1 MDKAETADGSN
12 TNGGKKEGEEEDEC
26 LFDSDSSLPEIP
38 DAPST
43 PVEERKFSAE
53 QIFKNNLVLL
63 CVYISVCMCMY
74 VCVCIHVCMTTY
86 VYAHICVYVCVSGY
100 VLNFCL

>member
-1 MDKAETADGSN
+1 MDKPTAVDGGN
-12 TNGGKKEGEEEDEC
+12 ANGDKEENDEDEC

-53 QIFKNNLVLL
+53 QIFKNNLVLSYF
-63 CVYISVCMCMY
+63 VNKE
-74 VCVCIHVCMTTY
+74 
-86 VYAHICVYVCVSGY
+86 A
-100 VLNFCL
+100 

>member
-1 MDKAETADGSN
+1 MDKAETADGCS

-63 CVYISVCMCMY
+63 CVYISVC
-74 VCVCIHVCMTTY
+74 TY
-86 VYAHICVYVCVSGY
+86 VFAYMCV
-100 VLNFCL
+100 